1 MKNDPI
7 DRVKTGIGRIRISN
21 KQLGWIVAAVLLIY
35 FNTGMRAYAADIN
48 PAPAQLDW
56 NTVLKHFQVDS
67 DKFVGQQF
75 SFRCPERTVRDSD
88 DSLYGTNVY
97 PSDSPICVA
106 AVHAG
111 AVGPDGGEIRVQ
123 LNPGIDSYVGS
134 RNNEVISG
142 DFPQTQRSIVF
153 VGEQFANTLNPVQRD
168 YAPRLKWK
176 SKFTTTG
183 LANIKLVGQQFVFH
197 CPAAPDSLAGR
208 RVYGTDR
215 YAFNSYVCLAAVHAG
230 RLTAEGGFVTVQ
242 MELPGGELKGSIR
255 NGIESKSGPA
265 GTRQLIFP
273 LVKPPVAAVQQ

>member
-1 MKNDPI
+1 MNHDPI
-7 DRVKTGIGRIRISN
+7 DDVKSSVRRFKISN
-21 KQLGWIVAAVLLIY
+21 KHIGWIVAAILLIY
-35 FNTGMRAYAADIN
+35 FNSGLRAYAADVN
-48 PAPAQLDW
+48 PAPSQLDW

-67 DKFVGQQF
+67 DKFIGQQF
-75 SFRCPERTVRDSD
+75 SFQCPERTVRGSD
-88 DSLYGTNVY
+88 AALYGTNVY

-111 AVGPDGGEIRVQ
+111 VIDRDGGNIRVQ
-123 LNPGIDSYVGS
+123 LNPGIEKYTGS
-134 RNNEVISG
+134 EQNKIKSA

-153 VGEQFANTLNPVQRD
+153 IGEGFADGLNPVQRD

-176 SKFTTTG
+176 TKFTATG
-183 LANIKLVGQQFVFH
+183 LANMKLVGQQFVFH
-197 CPAAPDSLAGR
+197 CPAAPASLAGR

-230 RLTAEGGFVTVQ
+230 KLTPKGGFVTVQ
-242 MELPGGELKGSIR
+242 MEEPNGKLKGSIR

-273 LVKPPVAAVQQ
+273 DLKMKIAASQ

>member
-1 MKNDPI
+1 MNNDPI
-7 DRVKTGIGRIRISN
+7 GSVKSSMRRFKVSN
-21 KQLGWIVAAVLLIY
+21 KHIGWIVAAVLLIY
-35 FNTGMRAYAADIN
+35 FNSGLRAYAADLN
-48 PAPAQLDW
+48 PAPAQLEW
-56 NTVLKHFQVDS
+56 NTVLNHFQVDS

-75 SFRCPERTVRDSD
+75 SFQCPERTVRNSD
-88 DSLYGTNVY
+88 ARLYGTNIY

-111 AVGPDGGEIRVQ
+111 AISRDGGPVKVQ
-123 LNPGIDSYVGS
+123 LNPGVEQYVGS
-134 RNNEVISG
+134 ERNEVKSD

-153 VGEQFANTLNPVQRD
+153 VGEEFALNPVQRD

-176 SKFTTTG
+176 TKFTATG
-183 LANIKLVGQQFVFH
+183 LANMKLVGQQFLFH
-197 CPAAPDSLAGR
+197 CPAAPGSLAGR

-230 RLTAEGGFVTVQ
+230 RLTPKGGFVTVQ
-242 MELPGGELKGSIR
+242 MEQPKGALKGSIR

-273 LVKPPVAAVQQ
+273 VADPSVAATH